1 MVITKH
7 AMTRYAER
15 IAGRDELIDINI
27 YIAQNEDKI
36 IDDINKMCEHSELI
50 YTGKVGNRD
59 NNPVNVYLSGTWIIL
74 TDLTES
80 KVITLY
86 KVELYVGEEFNKQFI
101 QKNLDKLA
109 EDKKILEAKRAEIA
123 EEKSAYQEII
133 KSNEDLI
140 NEYRGTIKMLERNNA
155 DYKDAIESMDA
166 RCSKAEL
173 AVKRDIEALV
183 MRREF

>member
-1 MVITKH
+1 MAITKH

-36 IDDINKMCEHSELI
+36 ID
-50 YTGKVGNRD
+50 D

-123 EEKSAYQEII
+123 EEKSAYLEII

>member
-1 MVITKH
+1 MEQKCENCRFFCKLNLF
-7 AMTRYAER
+7 ARYVGTVGGIGCVSGWRVE
-15 IAGRDELIDINI
+15 
-27 YIAQNEDKI
+27 
-36 IDDINKMCEHSELI
+36 KMHSKFQESC
-50 YTGKVGNRD
+50 GC
-59 NNPVNVYLSGTWIIL
+59 NVFNVLL
-74 TDLTES
+74 TDSGIVNETLPHDVCELFKP